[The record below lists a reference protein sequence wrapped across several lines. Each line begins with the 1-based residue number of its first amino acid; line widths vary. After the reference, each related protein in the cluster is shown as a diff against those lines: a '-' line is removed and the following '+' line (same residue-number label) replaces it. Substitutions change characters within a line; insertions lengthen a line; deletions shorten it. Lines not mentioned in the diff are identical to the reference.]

1 MSCYTHNHSYNNL
14 HREIMD
20 DYNSHTIIYRAVF
33 IKATTATPPFR
44 HLSPNCNISKG
55 GICCGSQPQ
64 RRNLQR
70 LTVCLSFS
78 RRQRLM
84 LFFINHRQHLC
95 HRSVKLSRYLLTY
108 VYRLIKPSCERTVF
122 CDIYVM
128 LLRNCNYP
136 QWPVRLY
143 PLPRQQAL
151 CRLSC
156 GHI

>member
-14 HREIMD
+14 HRKIMD

-44 HLSPNCNISKG
+44 HLSPNRNISKG

-64 RRNLQR
+64 RRNLLR
-70 LTVCLSFS
+70 LTAANNSAVCLSFS

-84 LFFINHRQHLC
+84 LLLIYHRQHLC

-122 CDIYVM
+122 SDIYIM
-128 LLRNCNYP
+128 LLRHCNYP
-136 QWPVRLY
+136 Q
-143 PLPRQQAL
+143 RQ
-151 CRLSC
+151 
-156 GHI
+156 

>member
-1 MSCYTHNHSYNNL
+1 
-14 HREIMD
+14 MD

-64 RRNLQR
+64 RRNLLR
-70 LTVCLSFS
+70 LTAAKAEFVAAHSRKHLAVCLSFS

-84 LFFINHRQHLC
+84 LFLIYHCQHLC
-95 HRSVKLSRYLLTY
+95 HRSIKLSRYLLTY
-108 VYRLIKPSCERTVF
+108 VYRLVKPSCERTVF
-122 CDIYVM
+122 SDIHYAPAPLQLSSV
-128 LLRNCNYP
+128 
-136 QWPVRLY
+136 PVRLY

>member
-1 MSCYTHNHSYNNL
+1 MITTVTQLFIVQYSLRQQRQPRRFAICRQIATFPKAEFVAAHS
-14 HREIMD
+14 R
-20 DYNSHTIIYRAVF
+20 
-33 IKATTATPPFR
+33 
-44 HLSPNCNISKG
+44 KG